1 MHNLSHYSIIRPSL
15 RAARKNEDKTMTR
28 TAQNSR
34 QAVRSPSPVRVKYL
48 PPTIEEAVAAAQGL
62 AEDDIDGQIEI
73 AAGLMGVEKHE
84 VREAVLAAA
93 KVHQQT
99 LRGERVVVRD
109 RGGSERAVV
118 VQRSGRRQPMAA
130 VTVERTRPIAGR
142 LSLPGRVRV
151 FDLTRSI

>member
-1 MHNLSHYSIIRPSL
+1 
-15 RAARKNEDKTMTR
+15 MTR
-28 TAQNSR
+28 TAQNFR
-34 QAVRSPSPVRVKYL
+34 QAVRPPSPVRVKYL

-73 AAGLMGVEKHE
+73 AAGLMGVDTNE

-93 KVHQQT
+93 KVRQQT
-99 LRGERVVVRD
+99 IRGERVVVRD

-118 VQRSGRRQPMAA
+118 VQRSGRRQPIAA

-151 FDLTRSI
+151 FDLTQSN